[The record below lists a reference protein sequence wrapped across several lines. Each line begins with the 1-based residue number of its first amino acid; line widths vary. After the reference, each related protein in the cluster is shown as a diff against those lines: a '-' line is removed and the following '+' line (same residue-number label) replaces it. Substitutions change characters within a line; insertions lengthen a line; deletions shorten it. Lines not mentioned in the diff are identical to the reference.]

1 MPGRAVPSC
10 DSDGSYRKVQCFLST
25 CYCVAETGNQIRGT
39 SVNSLRDGLPNCDDD
54 PGTCH
59 F

>member
-1 MPGRAVPSC
+1 MPGRTVPSC

-25 CYCVAETGNQIRGT
+25 CYCVDETGNQIRGT